1 MAELGFHWPSLVV
14 YLVNFTALLII
25 LYMVGFKPILRVL
38 DERSRRIQES
48 RDQAQVLQEESV
60 MRQGEMDQQIK
71 DARKEGQAVIEQA
84 RQAAQRVRDGE
95 REKARQEADSF
106 ISKAQAEIQR
116 ERDIAVDE
124 LRREFGDLAISAAER
139 VVRRSLDKD
148 LHKDLIEQTLTESD
162 LLEKDGK

>member
-14 YLVNFTALLII
+14 YLVNFTALLIV

-48 RDQAQVLQEESV
+48 MDQAQVLQEESV
-60 MRQGEMDQQIK
+60 ARQGEMDQQIK
-71 DARKEGQAVIEQA
+71 DARKEGQVVIEQA
-84 RQAAQRVRDGE
+84 RQAAQRLREEERD
-95 REKARQEADSF
+95 KARQEADSF
-106 ISKAQAEIQR
+106 ISKAQSEIQR
-116 ERDIAVDE
+116 ERDSAVDE
-124 LRREFGDLAISAAER
+124 LRRQFGGLAISAAER

-148 LHKDLIEQTLTESD
+148 SHRDLIEQTLSESD

>member
-14 YLVNFTALLII
+14 YLVNFSALLIV
-25 LYMVGFKPILRVL
+25 LYMVGLKPILRVL

-48 RDQAQVLQEESV
+48 MDQAQVLQEESAV
-60 MRQGEMDQQIK
+60 RQGEMDQQIK

-84 RQAAQRVRDGE
+84 RQAAQRVRDEE
-95 REKARQEADSF
+95 REKTRQEADSF

-124 LRREFGDLAISAAER
+124 LRRQFGGLAISAAER

-148 LHKDLIEQTLTESD
+148 SHKDLIEQTLTESD
-162 LLEKDGK
+162 LFERDGK

>member
-60 MRQGEMDQQIK
+60 IRQGEMDQQIK